1 MRKNSL
7 TKALAAVAVS
17 AIAVSSVATV
27 AYAADPVQ
35 KNTVT
40 VGSVELTVSEAQELA
55 ANGTTVA
62 IPISVGSEGDGVRL
76 NSISLSYYY
85 DSELTAAKTKGQIVE
100 GAILSGPTTSNLA
113 DGTVTDAEGN
123 EKTATGIFL
132 AAAWAASEDY
142 PELNADVIN
151 DYETNVLYTFNFQLP
166 ADHEFVA
173 GESFPVEIHYNTGDR
188 FTYGEGTSEVELAD
202 EEWSF
207 ANGIT
212 NGGITIVADETD
224 EPTTTTTAAPADD
237 TTTTTAASTT
247 AASTTA
253 AATTTAKATTTTAKK
268 TDSPKTGVA
277 GAGVAVAGLAIAAGT
292 AFVLRKKED

>member
-1 MRKNSL
+1 MLSF
-7 TKALAAVAVS
+7 
-17 AIAVSSVATV
+17 
-27 AYAADPVQ
+27 PV
-35 KNTVT
+35 
-40 VGSVELTVSEAQELA
+40 
-55 ANGTTVA
+55 
-62 IPISVGSEGDGVRL
+62 
-76 NSISLSYYY
+76 
-85 DSELTAAKTKGQIVE
+85 
-100 GAILSGPTTSNLA
+100 
-113 DGTVTDAEGN
+113 VTDAEGN

-237 TTTTTAASTT
+237 TTTTTT
-247 AASTTA
+247 AATA
-253 AATTTAKATTTTAKK
+253 AATTTAAAGTTTAAAKTTTTASKAN
-268 TDSPKTGVA
+268 SPQTGVA
-277 GAGVAVAGLAIAAGT
+277 GAGVAVAGLAIAVGT
-292 AFVLRKKED
+292 AFALRKKED